1 MKQRADGFKVRTMA
15 NQTARRLRKNQ
26 TIAETRLWRELRKLR
41 PQGYHFRR
49 QCPIEG
55 FIVDFACLSH
65 RVIIEV
71 DGFQH
76 LEPAG
81 LEADA
86 KRDAHLQWQGFRV
99 LRFGNGDVKDRLDG
113 VILEVLAALGA
124 VAKQE

>member
-1 MKQRADGFKVRTMA
+1 MA
-15 NQTARRLRKNQ
+15 NELARHLRKNQ
-26 TIAETRLWRELRKLR
+26 TIAETRLWKELRKLKS
-41 PQGYHFRR
+41 QGYHFRR

-76 LEPAG
+76 FEPLG

-99 LRFGNGDVKDRLDG
+99 LRFGNGDVKDHFDG